1 MAGRTAAEQSELD
14 RQLIA
19 AIGNYSLEGLLEAL
33 RLGANPNTLSGDK
46 NASPVSRL
54 IGGTWRERKDCIEAL
69 IAAGADLNIADS
81 DGNTPLHR
89 IAGSTIGGD
98 DTITKILLAAN
109 PHFDIRNNAGQTPL
123 HVAARGWLS
132 SNSPSIMLQ
141 MLEAGAD
148 FNAKDAKGKSPL
160 DIATDGRKT
169 ADEKARVT
177 EMFNKYAGAQEK
189 LRQAKSATAHE
200 KLRDDR
206 KKRPGLNLR
215 K

>member
-1 MAGRTAAEQSELD
+1 MAGRTAAEQAALD
-14 RQLIA
+14 QRLIA
-19 AIGNYSLEGLLEAL
+19 AIGNYSLEGLQEAL

-46 NASPVSRL
+46 NASPLGRL
-54 IGGTWRERKDCIEAL
+54 IGGTWQERKDCIEAL
-69 IAAGADLNIADS
+69 LAAGADINIGDR

-89 IAGSTIGGD
+89 IAASTIGGD
-98 DTITKILLAAN
+98 DKVAKILLAAK
-109 PHFDIRNNAGQTPL
+109 PRLDIKNNAGQTPL

-132 SNSPSIMLQ
+132 SNAPGIMLQ

-148 FNAKDAKGKSPL
+148 FTAPDAQGKTSL

-177 EMFNKYAGAQEK
+177 AMFNKYAGTHEK
-189 LRQAKSATAHE
+189 QRQAKAANTQGQ
-200 KLRDDR
+200 LRDDR

>member
-1 MAGRTAAEQSELD
+1 MAGRTAAEQSALD
-14 RQLIA
+14 QQLIA
-19 AIGNYSLEGLLEAL
+19 AIRDYSLEGLQESL
-33 RLGANPNTLSGDK
+33 RLGANPNVLSGDK
-46 NASPVSRL
+46 NASP
-54 IGGTWRERKDCIEAL
+54 IGRFIGITWRERKDCIEAL
-69 IAAGADLNIADS
+69 LAAGADPNIGDS

-98 DTITKILLAAN
+98 DAIAKILLAAK
-109 PHFDIRNNAGQTPL
+109 PRLDIKNNAGQTPL

-132 SNSPSIMLQ
+132 SNAPGIMLQ

-148 FNAKDAKGKSPL
+148 FMAPNTLGKTPL

-169 ADEKARVT
+169 AGEKARVT
-177 EMFNKYAGAQEK
+177 EMFNKYAGAHEK
-189 LRQAKSATAHE
+189 QRQAKAANTQGQ
-200 KLRDDR
+200 LRDDR

>member
-1 MAGRTAAEQSELD
+1 MAGRTAAEQSALD
-14 RQLIA
+14 RKLVA
-19 AIGNYSLEGLLEAL
+19 AIGAYSLEGLQEAL

-46 NASPVSRL
+46 NASPIGRF
-54 IGGTWRERKDCIEAL
+54 IGGTWHGRTDCIEAL
-69 IAAGADLNIADS
+69 LAAGADVNIGDS

-98 DTITKILLAAN
+98 DKVAKILLAAK
-109 PHFDIRNNAGQTPL
+109 PRLDIKNNAGQTAL

-132 SNSPSIMLQ
+132 SNSPGIMLQ
-141 MLEAGAD
+141 MLETGAD
-148 FNAKDAKGKSPL
+148 FMAPNALGKTPL

-169 ADEKARVT
+169 AAEKTSVT
-177 EMFNKYAGAQEK
+177 EMFNKYAGTHEK
-189 LRQAKSATAHE
+189 QRQAKAANTQE

-206 KKRPGLNLR
+206 KKRPGLNLP